1 VEFALRVCDLKPV
14 LRSIREWACSLLF
27 LVVFG
32 LTMVL
37 FDVALRVSSLF
48 GKRAES
54 YVAGVLQVWL
64 LFMLRICGARID
76 VDRSPLVR
84 PHTSYLIVSN
94 HQSMFDMPIFGSLF
108 FSNFPK
114 YISKVELSKWI
125 PSVSF
130 HLRSGGHAIIDRKQ
144 RDTAVKAIQKLA
156 HEVVQNGFS
165 AVIFPEGTRGR
176 HGMIGAFKPVGTV
189 ALLQQAPD
197 TAVVPVCI
205 DESWRIMQNSMLP
218 VPYGL
223 RLRCWIGD
231 PIARKAGEDPY
242 AVLADVERQIRA
254 AMARFRD
261 QAANAA

>member
-1 VEFALRVCDLKPV
+1 VEFALRVCDFKLV
-14 LRSIREWACSLLF
+14 LRSLRAWACSLLF

-37 FDVALRVSSLF
+37 FDVVLRVASLF
-48 GKRAES
+48 GKRPQS

-64 LFMLRICGARID
+64 LFMLRICGGRID

-130 HLRSGGHAIIDRKQ
+130 HLRHGGHAIIDRKQ
-144 RDTAVKAIQKLA
+144 RDAAIRAIEKLA
-156 HEVVQNGFS
+156 HEVVENGFS
-165 AVIFPEGTRGR
+165 AVIFPEGTRAK
-176 HGMIGAFKPVGTV
+176 HGNLASFKPAGTL
-189 ALLQQAPD
+189 ALLEQAPH
-197 TAVVPVCI
+197 TPIVPVCI
-205 DESWRIMQNSMLP
+205 DNSWRIMEHKMLP
-218 VPYGL
+218 VPFGL

-231 PIARKAGEDPY
+231 PIARKAGEDPH
-242 AVLADVERQIRA
+242 AILADIERQIHAAMDRLRRLPARA
-254 AMARFRD
+254 A
-261 QAANAA
+261 